1 MFRVNISSGI
11 IDARGVVQESYPDM
25 DGFSSDDF
33 VQAFSDLRGRDVT
46 IVLNSQ
52 GGVVSEGLSI
62 FNQIEAHDGVVTVV
76 IDAVA
81 ASIASVIAMAADRIV
96 MRRKAQIFV
105 HDPWTIAMGN
115 ASGFRTV
122 ADHLDMLGREIAEVY
137 SERATLNGKN
147 GAIDYWLALMK
158 EETWFTA
165 EQALESG
172 LAEEIS
178 TREMRESID
187 DSDESENREQQQE
200 EESKILEPVARLTS
214 TRILAEVLDKRHR
227 VMRERLGIR

>member
-1 MFRVNISSGI
+1 
-11 IDARGVVQESYPDM
+11 
-25 DGFSSDDF
+25 
-33 VQAFSDLRGRDVT
+33 
-46 IVLNSQ
+46 
-52 GGVVSEGLSI
+52 
-62 FNQIEAHDGVVTVV
+62 
-76 IDAVA
+76 
-81 ASIASVIAMAADRIV
+81 
-96 MRRKAQIFV
+96 
-105 HDPWTIAMGN
+105 
-115 ASGFRTV
+115 
-122 ADHLDMLGREIAEVY
+122 
-137 SERATLNGKN
+137 
-147 GAIDYWLALMK
+147 MK

-187 DSDESENREQQQE
+187 DSDESDNRENQQE